1 MISKSQISLIK
12 SLHQKKYRRELE
24 QFIIEGDKLLKEFIS
39 SNYTLVQLFVLDS
52 YYDECLSNLS
62 KVSKKIEIEI
72 ISVEE
77 MQRITA
83 LSTASECLAI
93 VNMPQDT
100 PIDSI
105 DNDYL
110 KNNLILVLDG
120 IRDPGNL
127 GTIIRIADWFGIQ
140 HLVCSNDTVELY
152 NPKVVQSTMGSLL
165 RVNVHY
171 VELNEFLEKHND
183 VTIWGALLKGQN
195 VYELKEAKKGIL
207 MMGSESHGILEAHLK
222 YINKPITIPNIG
234 GSAESLNAAVATAI
248 LCSEF
253 VGRA

>member
-1 MISKSQISLIK
+1 
-12 SLHQKKYRRELE
+12 
-24 QFIIEGDKLLKEFIS
+24 
-39 SNYTLVQLFVLDS
+39 
-52 YYDECLSNLS
+52 
-62 KVSKKIEIEI
+62 
-72 ISVEE
+72 
-77 MQRITA
+77 
-83 LSTASECLAI
+83 
-93 VNMPQDT
+93 MPQDT

-171 VELNEFLEKHND
+171 VELNEFLEKLND

-207 MMGSESHGILEAHLK
+207 MMGSESHGIHEAHLK

-253 VGRA
+253 IGRA